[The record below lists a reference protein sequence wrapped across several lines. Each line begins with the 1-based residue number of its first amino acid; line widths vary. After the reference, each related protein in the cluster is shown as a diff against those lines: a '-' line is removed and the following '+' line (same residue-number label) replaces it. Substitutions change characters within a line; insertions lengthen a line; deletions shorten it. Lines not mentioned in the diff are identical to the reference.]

1 MSGMTTTN
9 TANTDPAVW
18 ADLRQVVL
26 ATTSPAEVAGEL
38 RARLGLGRGFGDPEL
53 AAFGIGDDTMAVGAH
68 TYLEVV
74 NPLTDEHPI
83 AKWLARRGGS
93 AGYLLSVQ
101 VSDVDAC
108 LARCEQAGVRVT
120 VRHVVQGWNVAQLH
134 PTDMGGS
141 SVELDGLH
149 ERCRWF
155 WDALDIDRP
164 TTSLVDDVAAVD
176 VAADD
181 PAALLA
187 RWAQVFGL
195 DADTSA
201 STLKLGGRL
210 VRFLPAND
218 HTGIVGVDLH
228 AVNRAATGDE
238 FTAGN
243 VRFRVV

>member
-1 MSGMTTTN
+1 MT
-9 TANTDPAVW
+9 VW

-26 ATTSPAEVAGEL
+26 ATNEPAAVAGEL

-53 AAFGIGDDTMAVGAH
+53 EAFGIGDDTMAVGAH

-74 NPLTDEHPI
+74 HPLVEEHPI

-120 VRHVVQGWNVAQLH
+120 VRHVVQGWHVAQLH
-134 PTDMGGS
+134 PGDMGGS

-149 ERCRWF
+149 ERGRWF

-164 TTSLVDDVAAVD
+164 ATSLVDDVVAVE
-176 VAADD
+176 VAAED

-187 RWAQVFGL
+187 RWALVFGL
-195 DADTSA
+195 DADTA
-201 STLKLGGRL
+201 AGTLSLGGRV
-210 VRFLPAND
+210 VRFVPATD
-218 HTGIVGVDLH
+218 RTGIVGVDLH
-228 AVNRAATGDE
+228 AVDRAATGDE
-238 FTAGN
+238 FIAGN
-243 VRFRVV
+243 VRFRVL

>member
-1 MSGMTTTN
+1 MS
-9 TANTDPAVW
+9 VW

-26 ATTSPAEVAGEL
+26 ATNEPAAVAGEL
-38 RARLGLGRGFGDPEL
+38 RARLGLGHGFGDPEL
-53 AAFGIGDDTMAVGAH
+53 EAFGIGDDTMAVGAH

-74 NPLTDEHPI
+74 HPLVEEHPI

-120 VRHVVQGWNVAQLH
+120 VRHVVQGWHVAQLH
-134 PTDMGGS
+134 PGDMGGL

-149 ERCRWF
+149 ERGRWF
-155 WDALDIDRP
+155 WDALDIDRKS
-164 TTSLVDDVAAVD
+164 TALVDDIVAVE

-181 PAALLA
+181 PAALLS
-187 RWAQVFGL
+187 RWALVFGL

-201 STLKLGGRL
+201 CTLSLGGRV
-210 VRFLPAND
+210 VRFVPAVD
-218 HTGIVGVDLH
+218 RPGLAAVDLH
-228 AVNRAATGDE
+228 AVDRETTGDE
-238 FTAGN
+238 FTTGN
-243 VRFRVV
+243 VRFRLV

>member
-1 MSGMTTTN
+1 MS
-9 TANTDPAVW
+9 VW

-26 ATTSPAEVAGEL
+26 ATNEPEAVAGEL

-53 AAFGIGDDTMAVGAH
+53 EAFGIGDDTMAVGAH

-74 NPLTDEHPI
+74 NPLTPDHPI
-83 AKWLARRGGS
+83 AAWLARRGGS

-120 VRHVVQGWNVAQLH
+120 VRHVVQGWHVAQLH

-149 ERCRWF
+149 DRGRWF
-155 WDALDIDRP
+155 WDALAIDRP
-164 TTSLVDDVAAVD
+164 ATSLVDDIVAVE

-181 PAALLA
+181 PAVLLA
-187 RWAQVFGL
+187 RWAHVFGL
-195 DADTSA
+195 DADTSVG
-201 STLKLGGRL
+201 TLSLGGRL
-210 VRFLPAND
+210 VRFVPAVER
-218 HTGIVGVDLH
+218 TGIVAVELH
-228 AVNRAATGDE
+228 AVDRAATGDE